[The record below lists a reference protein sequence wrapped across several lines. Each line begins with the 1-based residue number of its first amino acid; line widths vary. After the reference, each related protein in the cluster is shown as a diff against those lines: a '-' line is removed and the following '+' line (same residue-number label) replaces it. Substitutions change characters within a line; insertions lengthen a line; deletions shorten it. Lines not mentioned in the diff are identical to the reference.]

1 VLWKE
6 DKNMK
11 EKVLIALGGNAL
23 LRAGEKGTAQD
34 QLKHVERTAKY
45 FLEIIKEGY
54 LINVTH
60 GNGPQV
66 GAILLQNELSSDT
79 IPSMPLDICG
89 AESQGLIGYM
99 IQRLTFNQIT
109 KQKDDIKVVTVLT
122 QVLVDKN
129 DIAFKNPS
137 KPVGPYYTKEESDR
151 LRIEKKWAMV
161 EQIGKGYRR
170 CVPSPEPKEV
180 IEAFSI
186 KELFDKKVIVVSC
199 GGGGIP
205 VIKNEDGTLTGI
217 EAVIDK
223 DKTAALLAKTVK
235 ADILMILTD
244 VEKAYINF
252 HKPDQ
257 KELNDIT
264 LKEAREYIDE
274 GQFGK
279 GSMGPKM
286 EAACR
291 FVEAGG
297 KKSIITSLEKAL
309 LALKGKTGT
318 IITK

>member
-1 VLWKE
+1 
-6 DKNMK
+6 MK

-23 LRAGEKGTAQD
+23 LQAGEKGTAED
-34 QLKHVERTAKY
+34 QLKHVDETAKH
-45 FLEIIKEGY
+45 FLDLIKEGY
-54 LINVTH
+54 LISVTH

-66 GAILLQNELSSDT
+66 GAILLQNELSSKT

-89 AESQGLIGYM
+89 AQSQGLIGYM
-99 IQRLTFNQIT
+99 IQRLTYNEIE
-109 KQKDDIKVVTVLT
+109 KKKSDIKVVTILT

-129 DIAFKNPS
+129 DEAFKNPS
-137 KPVGPYYTKEESDR
+137 KPVGPYYTKEESKK
-151 LRIEKKWAMV
+151 LEIEKKWTMV
-161 EQIGKGYRR
+161 EQVGKGYRR
-170 CVPSPEPKEV
+170 CVPSPEPKAIV
-180 IEAFSI
+180 EAFCI
-186 KELFDKKVIVVSC
+186 KDLFDKNVIVISC

-205 VIKNEDGTLTGI
+205 VIKNDDGTLTGI

-223 DKTAALLAKTVK
+223 DKTASVLAKAIN
-235 ADILMILTD
+235 ADVLMILTD

-257 KELNDIT
+257 KGLDKISI
-264 LKEAREYIDE
+264 KEARKHIAD
-274 GQFGK
+274 GQFAK

-309 LALKGKTGT
+309 DALKGKTGT

>member
-1 VLWKE
+1 
-6 DKNMK
+6 MK

-23 LRAGEKGTAQD
+23 LQAKEKGTAED
-34 QLKHVERTAKY
+34 QLIHVEETARH
-45 FLEIIKEGY
+45 FLDIIKAGY
-54 LINVTH
+54 LISVTH

-66 GAILLQNELSSDT
+66 GAILLQNELSSKT

-89 AESQGLIGYM
+89 AESQGFIGYM
-99 IQRLTFNQIT
+99 IQRLTYNEIT
-109 KQKDDIKVVTVLT
+109 KQSDDIKVATILT

-129 DIAFKNPS
+129 DDAFKHPS
-137 KPVGPYYTKEESDR
+137 KPVGPYYSKEESEK
-151 LRIEKKWAMV
+151 LKKEKNWTMIE
-161 EQIGKGYRR
+161 QLGKGYRR
-170 CVPSPEPKEV
+170 CVPSPEPKEIV
-180 IEAFSI
+180 EAYCI
-186 KELFDKKVIVVSC
+186 KQLFDHKVIVISC

-205 VIKNEDGTLTGI
+205 VIRKADGTLEGV

-223 DKTAALLAKTVK
+223 DKTASVLAHSIG

-257 KELNDIT
+257 KALDKIT
-264 LKEAREYIDE
+264 VKEARKYLEQ
-274 GQFGK
+274 GQFGT
-279 GSMGPKM
+279 GSMGPKV

-297 KKSIITSLEKAL
+297 KRSIITSLEKAIE
-309 LALKGKTGT
+309 ALNGKTGT

>member
-1 VLWKE
+1 
-6 DKNMK
+6 MK

-23 LRAGEKGTAQD
+23 LQAGEKGTAED
-34 QLKHVERTAKY
+34 QLKHVKETAKH
-45 FLEIIKEGY
+45 FLDIIEEGF
-54 LINVTH
+54 LISVTH

-66 GAILLQNELSSDT
+66 GAILLQNELASST

-99 IQRLTFNQIT
+99 IQRLTFNEIT
-109 KQKDDIKVVTVLT
+109 KQEDDIKVVTVLT

-129 DIAFKNPS
+129 DEAFKHPS
-137 KPVGPYYTKEESDR
+137 KPVGPYYTKEESKK
-151 LRIEKKWAMV
+151 LEIEKKWTMV
-161 EQIGKGYRR
+161 EQVGKGYRR
-170 CVPSPEPKEV
+170 CVPSPEPKEI

-186 KELFDKKVIVVSC
+186 NHLFDKKVIVVSC

-205 VIKNEDGTLTGI
+205 VIRNDDGTLTGI

-223 DKTAALLAKTVK
+223 DKTAAVLAKSIK
-235 ADILMILTD
+235 ADVLMILTD
-244 VEKAYINF
+244 VEKAFINF

-257 KELNDIT
+257 KGLDKISVA
-264 LKEAREYIDE
+264 EARKYIND
-274 GQFGK
+274 GQFAK

-297 KKSIITSLEKAL
+297 KKSIITSLAKAL
-309 LALKGKTGT
+309 EALKGKTGT